1 MLTSNTCIPI
11 QTVEISFPARGTQT
25 ELSVTPGGCCLTI
38 CVRLCTRRDSGHQL
52 LFFWGSII
60 SPVPASTL
68 AVLNDYVAE
77 CGTSEMKACP
87 KIQWWLQSRLLS
99 WNGYKSMSQWLIW
112 LFRSNTTAKP
122 MWQTKNVL
130 SVPCLYMG
138 HKSINTDTPWSL
150 GLA

>member
-11 QTVEISFPARGTQT
+11 QTEEISFPARGTQT

-87 KIQWWLQSRLLS
+87 QIQWWLQSRLLS
-99 WNGYKSMSQWLIW
+99 WMATNRWVNDRIRQL
-112 LFRSNTTAKP
+112 NQCDKP
-122 MWQTKNVL
+122 RTSSLCHVCTWDINQLTQTH
-130 SVPCLYMG
+130 PG
-138 HKSINTDTPWSL
+138 PWV
-150 GLA
+150 